1 MIENFLHWLGG
12 ILAYSLLIV
21 LLYGIW
27 RGTRRQA
34 GRTSGRASHW
44 LRSVVFYLVISLFF
58 SGGSVLG
65 WKPLPWEL
73 PQITQGC
80 LLALGSVLYFPGLA
94 LILWGRLALG
104 RHYFVSTSTSA
115 QLFKDQ
121 PLVTRGPYA
130 IVRHPMYL
138 GILLAALGSLLL
150 YQTWTTLFY
159 ACFAPFILSRARRE
173 EVVLAAEFGEQ
184 WREYCRRVPAL
195 IPKLKKK
202 Q

>member
-1 MIENFLHWLGG
+1 M
-12 ILAYSLLIV
+12 
-21 LLYGIW
+21 
-27 RGTRRQA
+27 
-34 GRTSGRASHW
+34 
-44 LRSVVFYLVISLFF
+44 
-58 SGGSVLG
+58 
-65 WKPLPWEL
+65 
-73 PQITQGC
+73 
-80 LLALGSVLYFPGLA
+80 
-94 LILWGRLALG
+94 G